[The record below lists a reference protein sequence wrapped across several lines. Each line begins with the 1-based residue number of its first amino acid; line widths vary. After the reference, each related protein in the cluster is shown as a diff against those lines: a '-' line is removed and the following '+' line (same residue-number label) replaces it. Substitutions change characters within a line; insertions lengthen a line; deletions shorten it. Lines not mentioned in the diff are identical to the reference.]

1 MNIEV
6 RDGIVRASGARLIDR
21 MGRKMLP
28 IGNDGF
34 ETAVASSVHVD
45 KTMLVADVLESGYKV
60 TLFCRPRRFGKTLNM
75 TMLKAFFEDAPNG
88 ASRPPLFEG
97 TEVWEAEGGR
107 YRERQGTYPVVHL
120 SFRTAKGDTWVQTYE
135 AIKELVIAE
144 VKRHAYLVRSDAL
157 LDEDRERLSRLMS
170 GGASEGGG
178 SSPSSR
184 AGSRAS

>member
-1 MNIEV
+1 MGSLAIGRLPFVFGTHARIDLLERVREASMNIEV

-75 TMLKAFFEDAPNG
+75 TMLKAFFEI
-88 ASRPPLFEG
+88 PPDG
-97 TEVWEAEGGR
+97 V
-107 YRERQGTYPVVHL
+107 
-120 SFRTAKGDTWVQTYE
+120 
-135 AIKELVIAE
+135 
-144 VKRHAYLVRSDAL
+144 
-157 LDEDRERLSRLMS
+157 
-170 GGASEGGG
+170 
-178 SSPSSR
+178 SR
-184 AGSRAS
+184 ARRRCARSA